1 VVTKRVLRE
10 KTDAAAMRARNS
22 NLLLDM
28 IWREQRIS
36 RAEIARRAGLSP
48 STVSAIVRDLEQM
61 GLVQDIGTGSS
72 TGGRRPILLGF
83 CDDAFAIIGVELGA
97 THIAVALTD
106 LRGRVKVFREQSHAV
121 RTDPQGTLEATQV
134 LIDDSLAASGVALP
148 RVLGIGVAIPSPL
161 DPDEPGRMS
170 PFIVPAWAGYDIR
183 AWLHERYQHPI
194 VIDNDANLGALAEQW
209 WGEHAD
215 DLTYI
220 KIGMGVGAGHIIR
233 GELYR
238 GAGGSAGEVG
248 HIVLDPAGPECMC
261 GNRGCLATYIGSN
274 VLLARAQARMR
285 PASEPLSM
293 GMIVE
298 QARQGHAAAQEI
310 IATAGHYLGIAL
322 AGLVNILNPAVVVL
336 GGALASAGDM
346 LIDPLRTSIRSHAL
360 SKSIAETRIVA
371 SALDRRA
378 IAVGAATLVL
388 AAALRDY
395 TLFPLAAD
403 APSQ

>member
-1 VVTKRVLRE
+1 MTKRVLTQ
-10 KTDAAAMRARNS
+10 KIDAAAMRSKNS
-22 NLLLDM
+22 GFLLDM
-28 IWREQRIS
+28 IWHAQEIS
-36 RAEIARRAGLSP
+36 RAEIARQAGLSP
-48 STVSAIVRDLEQM
+48 STVSAIVRDLEQL

-83 CDDAFAIIGVELGA
+83 CDDAFAIVGVELGA
-97 THIAVALTD
+97 THIAVVITD
-106 LRGRVKVFREQSHAV
+106 LRGRIKVFREQGHPV
-121 RTDPQGTLEATQV
+121 RTDPPGTLELTRV
-134 LIDDSLAASGVALP
+134 LIDDALAEARIPLT

-170 PFIVPAWAGYDIR
+170 PFIVPAWDGYDIR

-209 WGEHAD
+209 WGERAD

-248 HIVLDPAGPECMC
+248 HIVLDPAGPPCRC
-261 GNRGCLATYIGSN
+261 GNRGCLVMFIGSD
-274 VLLARAQARMR
+274 VLVARARAH
-285 PASEPLSM
+285 SLYTGGDTLTM
-293 GMIVE
+293 GMIIE
-298 QARQGHAAAQEI
+298 QAREGEVVAQEI
-310 IATAGHYLGIAL
+310 IAAAGNYLGIAL
-322 AGLVNILNPAVVVL
+322 ASLINILNPAVVVL
-336 GGALASAGDM
+336 GGVLASAGDM
-346 LIDPLRTSIRSHAL
+346 LIDPLRASIRSHAL

-371 SALDRRA
+371 STLDRRA

-395 TLFPLAAD
+395 TLFPLTES
-403 APSQ
+403 AP

>member
-1 VVTKRVLRE
+1 VTKRVLTQ
-10 KTDAAAMRARNS
+10 KIDAAAMRSKNS
-22 NLLLDM
+22 GLLLEM
-28 IWREQRIS
+28 IWHAQEIS
-36 RAEIARRAGLSP
+36 RAEIARQAGLSP
-48 STVSAIVRDLEQM
+48 STVSAIVRDLEQL

-83 CDDAFAIIGVELGA
+83 CDDAFAIVGVELGA
-97 THIAVALTD
+97 THIAVVITD
-106 LRGRVKVFREQSHAV
+106 LRGRIKVFREQAHPV
-121 RTDPQGTLEATQV
+121 RTDPPGTLEATRA
-134 LIDDSLAASGVALP
+134 LIDDALAEARIALT

-209 WGEHAD
+209 WGERAD

-248 HIVLDPAGPECMC
+248 HIVLDPAGPPCRC
-261 GNRGCLATYIGSN
+261 GNRGCLVMFIGSD
-274 VLLARAQARMR
+274 VLVARARARNLYK
-285 PASEPLSM
+285 ADDVLTM
-293 GMIVE
+293 GMIIE
-298 QARQGHAAAQEI
+298 QARQGEVVAQEI
-310 IATAGHYLGIAL
+310 IAAAGHYLGIAL
-322 AGLVNILNPAVVVL
+322 ASLVNILNPAVVVL
-336 GGALASAGDM
+336 GGVLASAGDM
-346 LIDPLRTSIRSHAL
+346 LIDSLRASIRSHAL

-371 SALDRRA
+371 STLDRRA

-395 TLFPLAAD
+395 TLFPLAGD
-403 APSQ
+403 AR

>member
-1 VVTKRVLRE
+1 MTKRVLTQ
-10 KTDAAAMRARNS
+10 KIDAAAMRARNS
-22 NLLLDM
+22 GLLLDM
-28 IWREQRIS
+28 IWHAQQIS
-36 RAEIARRAGLSP
+36 RAEIARQAGLSP
-48 STVSAIVRDLEQM
+48 STVSAIVRDLEQL

-83 CDDAFAIIGVELGA
+83 CDDAFAIVGVELGA
-97 THIAVALTD
+97 THIAVVVTD
-106 LRGRVKVFREQSHAV
+106 LRGRVKVFREQGHPV
-121 RTDPQGTLEATQV
+121 RTDPPGTLEATRA
-134 LIDDSLAASGVALP
+134 LIDDALAEARTPLT

-209 WGEHAD
+209 WGERAD

-248 HIVLDPAGPECMC
+248 HIVLDPAGPPCRC
-261 GNRGCLATYIGSN
+261 GNRGCLVMFIGSD
-274 VLLARAQARMR
+274 VLVARARARSAR
-285 PASEPLSM
+285 TAGDPLTM
-293 GMIVE
+293 AMIIE
-298 QARQGHAAAQEI
+298 QARQGDVVAQEI
-310 IATAGHYLGIAL
+310 IGEAGHYLGIAL
-322 AGLVNILNPAVVVL
+322 ASLVNILNPAVVVL
-336 GGALASAGDM
+336 GGVLASAGDM

-395 TLFPLAAD
+395 TLFPLAGD
-403 APSQ
+403 AP